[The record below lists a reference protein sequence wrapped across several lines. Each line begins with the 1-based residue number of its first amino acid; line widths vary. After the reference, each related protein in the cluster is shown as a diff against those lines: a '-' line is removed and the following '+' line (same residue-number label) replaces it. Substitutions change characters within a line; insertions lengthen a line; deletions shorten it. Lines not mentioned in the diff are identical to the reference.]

1 MKTAILTVGTEI
13 LFGQIVNTNAAYISE
28 QLQNLGMD
36 VLYHY
41 SVGDN
46 PKRLKKMLDVAYED
60 CDMVITTGGLGPTQ
74 DDITKEIITEYFG
87 EELVE
92 FPEETEK
99 IKNHFEKA
107 KYKWSDN
114 NLKQAFFPLNA
125 IVLTNSAGTAP
136 GFLLEKNGKVVVALP
151 GPPNEMK
158 SIFNAHVVPYLE
170 KKRDGVI
177 YYRII
182 RTRNLGESTLETM
195 LLPLIDGQTD
205 PTIATYA
212 KEGECSLRIT
222 SKRST
227 YAEAER
233 ACLEMIEKVKGII
246 GDYIYSENNENLID
260 IVGRLLIEKNISI
273 SCCESCTGGLFAKM
287 FTDVPGISKVFDRGI
302 VTYSYRAKEEELY
315 VKPETLKKYTAE
327 SEEVAVEMAEGL
339 KKKTGSD
346 ICISITGV
354 AGPDDLSPD
363 KPAGLAYIG
372 ISYMGKTECVEVK
385 RRSKGREYNRIYFA
399 LRMVNEVYRLIK

>member
-151 GPPNEMK
+151 GPPNETK

-385 RRSKGREYNRIYFA
+385 RSSKGREYNRIYFA

>member
-92 FPEETEK
+92 IPEETEK